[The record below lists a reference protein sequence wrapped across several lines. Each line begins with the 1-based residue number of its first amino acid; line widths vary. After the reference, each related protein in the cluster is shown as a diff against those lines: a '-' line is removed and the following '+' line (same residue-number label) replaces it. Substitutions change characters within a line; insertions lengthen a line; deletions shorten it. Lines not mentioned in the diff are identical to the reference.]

1 MANLERVRNSIIE
14 ALQFY
19 DDNSMETEIQCF
31 YETAR
36 RYLSIEEL
44 LLFYSLDDV
53 IKYECDINHTENLQR
68 DIEALW
74 ENRLEEMVKEP

>member
-1 MANLERVRNSIIE
+1 MTLIERIRKFIIDI
-14 ALQFY
+14 LQFY
-19 DDNSMETEIQCF
+19 DDNSMEQEIQCF

-44 LLFYSLDDV
+44 LSFYSLDDV
-53 IKYECDINHTENLQR
+53 IKYEYDIKHTELLQR

-74 ENRLEEMVKEP
+74 EFQMEEMVKES

>member
-1 MANLERVRNSIIE
+1 MTLIERIRKFIIDI
-14 ALQFY
+14 LQFY
-19 DDNSMETEIQCF
+19 DDNSMEQEIQCF

-44 LLFYSLDDV
+44 LSFYSLDDV
-53 IKYECDINHTENLQR
+53 IKYEYDIKNTELLQR

-74 ENRLEEMVKEP
+74 ENRLEEML